1 MDRKLGYD
9 EYGYPLY
16 DAEWFWVASRPA
28 LVLLAIIAA
37 LAFCS

>member
-1 MDRKLGYD
+1 MDKKPGFD
-9 EYGYPLY
+9 EYGHPLY

-37 LAFCS
+37 LALLS